1 MLKKLSLVLKMREK
15 KHHLVHGDTKRAG
28 RMSEPEQCLAD
39 SGPEY
44 GGMQRTAGANSVVA
58 WEACPRGLKRGGE
71 SVAREKRLEGLP
83 DTD

>member
-1 MLKKLSLVLKMREK
+1 
-15 KHHLVHGDTKRAG
+15 
-28 RMSEPEQCLAD
+28 MSEPEQCLAD
-39 SGPEY
+39 SGPEC